1 MSNFTI
7 EELTH
12 SETAIRQSIDN
23 TPDAKVL
30 ANLNVLIAGL
40 EQVRTL
46 LNNGAIN
53 ISSGFRSQLLNKA
66 IGSKTSSAHCLGFA
80 ADFTCKHFGTP
91 KQIVQAIKDSNIK
104 YDQVIYEGTWV
115 HISFAPAL
123 RRQTLTATFK
133 DGIASYSPFL

>member
-7 EELTH
+7 EELTR
-12 SETAIRQSIDN
+12 SETATRQGIDN

-30 ANLNVLIAGL
+30 GNLNVLIAGL
-40 EQVRTL
+40 EEVRTL
-46 LNNGAIN
+46 LNNGPIN
-53 ISSGFRSQLLNKA
+53 ISSGFRGQMLNKA
-66 IGSKTSSAHCLGFA
+66 VGSKTSSAHCLGFA
-80 ADFTCKHFGTP
+80 ADFTCKQYGTP
-91 KQIVQAIKDSNIK
+91 HQIVQAIKASNIK

-133 DGIASYSPFL
+133 DGKASYSPFL